1 MTISTHITRLA
12 KIFALA
18 FVAAAFVVPAAT
30 ANDGLV
36 DDWFR
41 DPAIG
46 RPVARLPRRVSIL
59 PPADRSR
66 VGRGAS
72 RLPVDSGRIPDSPGG
87 CRSCHRPATPRVGRG
102 ASRLPVD
109 SGGIPDSPAGV
120 DPATGRPLRESG
132 GAPVAYRSAAGGF
145 QTPAAGV
152 DPATGRP
159 LRESGGASVAYQS
172 TAAGFQWD
180 DFGIGAGAMLGPRVA
195 PRRNQPGRTTARHR
209 GGPLKTS

>member
-18 FVAAAFVVPAAT
+18 LAAAAFAVPAAI

-41 DPAIG
+41 DPVMVV
-46 RPVARLPRRVSIL
+46 R
-59 PPADRSR
+59 D
-66 VGRGAS
+66 
-72 RLPVDSGRIPDSPGG
+72 
-87 CRSCHRPATPRVGRG
+87 ATP
-102 ASRLPVD
+102 A
-109 SGGIPDSPAGV
+109 AGV

-132 GAPVAYRSAAGGF
+132 EAPVAYRSTAGGF

-159 LRESGGASVAYQS
+159 LRESGGAPVAYRS
-172 TAAGFQWD
+172 TAGGFQTPAAGVDPASGRPTRESGGAAPVASQQTADGFHWS
-180 DFGIGAGAMLGPRVA
+180 DFGIGAGAMLGLVLLLA
-195 PRRNQPGRTTARHR
+195 GLSLGALAARHR
-209 GGPLKTS
+209 GGTLRTS

>member
-18 FVAAAFVVPAAT
+18 FAAAAFAVPAAT

-41 DPAIG
+41 DS
-46 RPVARLPRRVSIL
+46 VKV
-59 PPADRSR
+59 
-66 VGRGAS
+66 VGA
-72 RLPVDSGRIPDSPGG
+72 
-87 CRSCHRPATPRVGRG
+87 ATAPT
-102 ASRLPVD
+102 
-109 SGGIPDSPAGV
+109 GV

-132 GAPVAYRSAAGGF
+132 GAPVAYQSTAVGF

-159 LRESGGASVAYQS
+159 LRESGGVPVVYRS
-172 TAAGFQWD
+172 TADGFQWD
-180 DFGIGAGAMLGPRVA
+180 DFGIGAGAMLGLVLLLA
-195 PRRNQPGRTTARHR
+195 GISLGALSMRHR
-209 GGPLKTS
+209 SGTLRTS